1 MAAYRSIPYAILT
14 PNQEII
20 DTISTMSN
28 DNPEVIDLTD
38 TQIENMIN
46 ERGKKIFATLTP
58 VYQKAAKETIQE
70 ILKANNSKG
79 NNILLE
85 TLSPELLKSFG

>member
-38 TQIENMIN
+38 NQIEEMIN
-46 ERGKKIFATLTP
+46 KRGEKIFAKLTP
-58 VYQKAAKETIQE
+58 AYQKAVKETIQE

-85 TLSPELLKSFG
+85 TLSPELLESFK